1 MKFKSILLVGIIL
14 LALLSVSAIYA
25 DDTIVYGKS
34 SFSIP
39 EGYTLMEKDNQM
51 VMYNEA
57 NVISIFEGSIK
68 NPAKAK
74 ENRIKNG
81 YNFVDEKNITVDN
94 IKVNQQN
101 YKSSGYNC
109 MFYTFKKNNKSYII
123 GLVIDENKPIPSD
136 DDNPAIGIIHSLT

>member
-1 MKFKSILLVGIIL
+1 MKFKSIFLVSIIF
-14 LALLSVSAIYA
+14 LAFLSVSAIYA

-51 VMYNEA
+51 VMYNDD
-57 NVISIFEGSIK
+57 NVISIFEGSIM
-68 NPAKAK
+68 NPDKAK
-74 ENRIKNG
+74 ENRIKSG

-109 MFYTFKKNNKSYII
+109 MFYTFKKNKKNYII

-136 DDNPAIGIIHSLT
+136 DDNPAIGIIHSLN